1 MPREPFA
8 VVLVA
13 RLVAERHAVLHHD
26 GVAAHVEDRGQ
37 PALGFFR
44 AVKIRRHIESGR
56 RVVVQFLDDE
66 AVALHLAGL
75 RDFQR
80 RALRHR
86 VEAEHLRELLFHF
99 RARRLPLF
107 SRGRFGERIAVNVR
121 DLARKRTCGSRA
133 SQPAALRRRQPR
145 RRAGR
150 AAPAKCVKMRHEKI
164 GCECSWRL
172 LCCRVVASCACYVLW
187 SRCCAPTAQTIPAW
201 GNAPGSETKNAEG

>member
-1 MPREPFA
+1 MLAANLAEFHRINREAHVAMPREPFA

-56 RVVVQFLDDE
+56 RLVVQFLDDE

-121 DLARKRTCGSRA
+121 DLARKRIRERAVRARRSLRLCGGGNRDGE
-133 SQPAALRRRQPR
+133 QEEQRQR
-145 RRAGR
+145 
-150 AAPAKCVKMRHEKI
+150 
-164 GCECSWRL
+164 
-172 LCCRVVASCACYVLW
+172 
-187 SRCCAPTAQTIPAW
+187 
-201 GNAPGSETKNAEG
+201 NA